1 MKTSFENM
9 IANLDPRERNALI
22 VGGIILGVLLAY
34 AVLWK
39 PFSNK
44 VEKMESSV
52 QEQHALQ
59 QWINTASAEAQRLR
73 ATQNTH
79 STRQNTA
86 GQSLLSVVD
95 QAAKKDRLG
104 SALKRIEPEG
114 ATKVRVWIEQAPF
127 DDVVLWMGN
136 LKNAYG
142 VQVTNASIDR
152 QGTSALVNARI
163 TVEGGAQ

>member
-1 MKTSFENM
+1 MKKSFADM

-22 VGGIILGVLLAY
+22 VGSIMLGVLLVY
-34 AVLWK
+34 AVLWR

-44 VEKMESSV
+44 VEKLEYSV
-52 QEQHALQ
+52 QEQRTLQ

-73 ATQNTH
+73 ATQNTN
-79 STRQNTA
+79 SERQNTA

-114 ATKVRVWIEQAPF
+114 GTKVRVWIEQAPF

-136 LKNAYG
+136 LKNVYG

-152 QGTSALVNARI
+152 QGTSALVNARL
-163 TVEGGAQ
+163 TVEGGAP

>member
-1 MKTSFENM
+1 MKAFFVKMT
-9 IANLDPRERNALI
+9 ANLDPRERNALVI
-22 VGGIILGVLLAY
+22 GGVILSILLIYSVA
-34 AVLWK
+34 WE

-44 VEKMESSV
+44 LERLERNI
-52 QEQHALQ
+52 QEQRALQ
-59 QWINTASAEAQRLR
+59 QWINTAAAEAQRLR
-73 ATQNTH
+73 ATQNTL
-79 STRQNTA
+79 SGMQNTA

-95 QAAKKDRLG
+95 QAAKQDRIG

-136 LKNAYG
+136 LKNTYG
-142 VQVTNASIDR
+142 VQVVNISIDR

-163 TVEGGAQ
+163 TIEGGSK

>member
-1 MKTSFENM
+1 MKSSFTNM
-9 IANLDPRERNALI
+9 MGNLNPRERNALI
-22 VGGIILGVLLAY
+22 VGGIILGVLLIY
-34 AVLWK
+34 TVLWK
-39 PFSNK
+39 PFSSK
-44 VEKMESSV
+44 VEKLEHSV
-52 QEQHALQ
+52 QEQRALQ

-73 ATQNTH
+73 ATKNTN
-79 STRQNTA
+79 STDQNTA

-114 ATKVRVWIEQAPF
+114 AVKVRVWIEHAPF

-136 LKNAYG
+136 LKTTYG
-142 VQVTNASIDR
+142 VRVTNVGIDR

-163 TVEGGAQ
+163 TVESASP

>member
-1 MKTSFENM
+1 MKSSFMNM
-9 IANLDPRERNALI
+9 IANLNPRERNALI

-34 AVLWK
+34 AALWK

-44 VEKMESSV
+44 VEKLGHSV
-52 QEQHALQ
+52 QEQRALQ

-73 ATQNTH
+73 ATQNNN

-104 SALKRIEPEG
+104 PALKRIEPEG
-114 ATKVRVWIEQAPF
+114 VTKVRVWIEQAPF

-142 VQVTNASIDR
+142 AQVTNVSIDR
-152 QGTSALVNARI
+152 QGSSALVNARI
-163 TVEGGAQ
+163 TVEGGAP

>member
-1 MKTSFENM
+1 MKSSFANM
-9 IANLDPRERNALI
+9 LGNLNPRERNALVI
-22 VGGIILGVLLAY
+22 GGIILGVLLIY
-34 AVLWK
+34 TVLWA

-44 VEKMESSV
+44 VEKLEHTV
-52 QEQHALQ
+52 QEQRALQ
-59 QWINTASAEAQRLR
+59 LWINTASAEAQRLR
-73 ATQNTH
+73 ATKSTH
-79 STRQNTA
+79 STAQNIA

-95 QAAKKDRLG
+95 QAAKQDRLG

-136 LKNAYG
+136 LQNTYG
-142 VQVTNASIDR
+142 VRVTNVSIDR

-163 TVEGGAQ
+163 TVEGDAP

>member
-1 MKTSFENM
+1 MKTSLKN
-9 IANLDPRERNALI
+9 IVGNLNPRERNALF
-22 VGGIILGVLLAY
+22 VGGIILGVLLIY

-44 VEKMESSV
+44 VEKLEHSV
-52 QEQHALQ
+52 QEQRVLQ

-73 ATQNTH
+73 ATQNNN
-79 STRQNTA
+79 STRLNTA
-86 GQSLLSVVD
+86 GQSLLFVVD

-114 ATKVRVWIEQAPF
+114 VTKVRVWIEQAPF

-136 LKNAYG
+136 LKNTYG
-142 VQVTNASIDR
+142 VQVTNVSIDR

-163 TVEGGAQ
+163 TVEGSTP